1 MCIRNSSM
9 VTVDAAD
16 VVPGDLV
23 VLRLGDKVPADC
35 RIIKCVDMKVDN
47 SSITGESEA
56 QERTLHSEVPNILEA
71 TNMAFSGTTI
81 VSGEGYG
88 IVVRTGDHSVLGK
101 IANLTMTS
109 KKRVSQLNIETDVF
123 VKRTALVAFITALVF
138 FIFGIVSDFGIGVTF
153 SFAIGTFVAFIP
165 QGLPVTVTLML
176 TIAAKRLSKKNVL
189 VKDLQAVETLGSITV
204 LATDK
209 TGTLTQNKMT
219 VVSVWMNNRSYGS
232 GVEASDEQQIL
243 DASSPS
249 AQDLLE
255 ICASCSKSKLDPAE
269 DGKPLEER
277 QLFGDA
283 TEVGIMRFAGKYID
297 VPERL
302 NNNQKAFEIPFNS
315 TNKWHLTIVEKEH
328 ETGHYVMMIKGAPE
342 RVKKMCK
349 WIRVGEEELPWEE
362 RWDEAFDQAY
372 EHYASKGRR
381 VLAMAHY
388 KLPGTKYPLG
398 FEFKVDPPNFEKEF
412 VFMGLVGLMDPPK
425 HGVRKAVAALRTAG
439 IQIIMVTGDHP
450 LTADA
455 IARHIGIIQGQTV
468 HDVAMKRN
476 MPAELVEE
484 DQYDAVV
491 VHGDDIEG
499 WEERD
504 WDRVLNK
511 MDIVFARTSPKHKLE
526 IVTRLQAK
534 GHIVGVS
541 GDGVNDSP
549 ALKKADLG
557 ISMNLSASDV
567 SKEAAAMIL
576 LDDYFP
582 TIVTGIH
589 EGRLVFANLKK
600 SIRYTLTHIMPEVLA
615 FLIFIIFAIPAP
627 ISSILVLMIDL
638 GTELGPA
645 ISYAYEL
652 PEGDLM
658 LVPPRKAL
666 VQAKKPKEKKKSGKK
681 HWWNQKKAEPEVD
694 LEAAESPSGMQI
706 TPEPILSQ
714 RPIKEEIKE
723 KGKVKVLWRRFTD
736 NFRIKGT
743 GEMLVDFDL
752 VFWSYCQ
759 AGIIE
764 TIGCLASYLVVLW
777 ANHAP
782 FDNLY
787 KSALTY
793 WQVDAPPLEL
803 SNGTI
808 VRTLS

>member
-1 MCIRNSSM
+1 MSAI
-9 VTVDAAD
+9 DAAD

-109 KKRVSQLNIETDVF
+109 TKRVSQLNIETDVF

-138 FIFGIVSDFGIGVTF
+138 FIFGVVSNFGIGVTF

-219 VVSVWMNNRSYGS
+219 VVSVWMNNCSYGA
-232 GVEASDEQQIL
+232 GVESGDEQIL
-243 DASSPS
+243 EASSPS
-249 AQDLLE
+249 VQDLLE
-255 ICASCSKSKLDPAE
+255 ICASCSKSKLDRAE
-269 DGKPLEER
+269 DKLPLAER
-277 QLFGDA
+277 KLFGDA
-283 TEVGIMRFAGKYID
+283 TEVGIIRFAGNYID

-302 NNNQKAFEIPFNS
+302 NNAKKAFEIPFNS
-315 TNKWHLTIVEKEH
+315 TNKWHLTILEKEH
-328 ETGHYVMMIKGAPE
+328 ESGHYVMMIKGAPE
-342 RVKKMCK
+342 RIKKMCK
-349 WIRVGEEELPWEE
+349 WIRIGEEEFPWEE
-362 RWDEAFDQAY
+362 RWDVAFNQAY

-381 VLAMAHY
+381 VLALAHR
-388 KLPGTKYPLG
+388 KLPGDRYPRG
-398 FEFKVDPPNFEKEF
+398 FEFAADPPNFEKEF

-450 LTADA
+450 LTAEA
-455 IARHIGIIQGQTV
+455 IARHIGIIQGQTAQ
-468 HDVAMKRN
+468 DVALKRS
-476 MPAELVEE
+476 MPAQLIEE

-499 WEERD
+499 WEEKD

-615 FLIFIIFAIPAP
+615 FLIFIIFAIPLP

-666 VQAKKPKEKKKSGKK
+666 VQAKKPKEKKK
-681 HWWNQKKAEPEVD
+681 HWWNRKKRKAEPD
-694 LEAAESPSGMQI
+694 PEAAESPASVEI

-723 KGKVKVLWRRFTD
+723 EGKVKVLWGRFTD

-752 VFWSYCQ
+752 IFWSYCQ

-793 WQVDAPPLEL
+793 WQPNAPPLTL
-803 SNGTI
+803 SNGEI
-808 VRTLS
+808 VLR